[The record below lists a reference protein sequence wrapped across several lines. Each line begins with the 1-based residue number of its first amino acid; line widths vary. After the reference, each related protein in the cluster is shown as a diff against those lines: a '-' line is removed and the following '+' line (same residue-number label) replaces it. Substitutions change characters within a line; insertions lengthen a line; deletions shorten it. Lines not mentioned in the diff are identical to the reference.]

1 MRAGASGAAGG
12 VGVRNRGLRSII
24 QMPGAVFTARV
35 GFVER
40 ATIASKGPRM
50 KPMDSGTR
58 IRAGARGVRRAP
70 GGGEDAAPF
79 VRRLRRTCTARNLR
93 LASGLVMML
102 FVTTHLLNHSLGLIS
117 LDAMEAGRIVFL
129 TFWRETPADPI
140 LIAGVL
146 IHVALAYYAIYQRR
160 SWRMPPSEAVQ
171 LLLGISIPPL
181 LLIHV
186 IGTEV
191 GDDTYAYVLLVL
203 WTYDPMVALRQA
215 AATLVVWGHAC
226 IGLHYWL
233 RLKSWYGR
241 ARPWLY
247 AGALL
252 LPAFALLGF
261 VSAGREVARLD
272 REPGWRRSLLAD
284 VDAPGPEA
292 LATSL
297 AIERWTLLALGA
309 VLVLVL
315 AARGVR
321 GRAERR
327 RHRITVRYPGSRDV
341 RIAPGASVLEASRAS
356 GIPHASV
363 CGGRSRCSTC
373 RVRINDGQEA
383 LPAASPEERRVL
395 DRIGVP
401 PNVRLA
407 CQLRPVADVSVTPLL
422 PPNVGPRDGFR
433 AAAKMQGE
441 ERTIA
446 VLFADIRGFTGLSEA
461 KLPYDVVFVLNR
473 YFRSMGEAVDTAG
486 GRVDKFIG
494 DGIMALFG
502 IDTPPEV
509 GAAQA
514 LAAARGMAEALGD
527 LNRLLESDLPAPL
540 RIGIGIHVGPA
551 IVGAMGYAEAVSVTA
566 IGDTVNTASRL
577 ESMTKEFAAQLVVS
591 ADVAAEAGADL
602 SAWREEAVA
611 VRGRKERLAV
621 FIVDDAGDLPA
632 PAMRAVTA

>member
-1 MRAGASGAAGG
+1 
-12 VGVRNRGLRSII
+12 
-24 QMPGAVFTARV
+24 
-35 GFVER
+35 
-40 ATIASKGPRM
+40 
-50 KPMDSGTR
+50 
-58 IRAGARGVRRAP
+58 
-70 GGGEDAAPF
+70 
-79 VRRLRRTCTARNLR
+79 
-93 LASGLVMML
+93 MML
-102 FVTTHLLNHSLGLIS
+102 FVATHLLNHALGLIS
-117 LDAMEAGRIVFL
+117 LDALEAGRIVFL
-129 TFWRETPADPI
+129 AFWRDTV
-140 LIAGVL
+140 AGPLFLASVL
-146 IHVALAYYAIYQRR
+146 VHVALAYCAIYQRR
-160 SWRMPPSEAVQ
+160 GWRMPPSEAFQ
-171 LLLGISIPPL
+171 LLLGIAIPPL
-181 LLIHV
+181 LLIHI
-186 IGTEV
+186 IGTAA
-191 GDDTYAYVLLVL
+191 GARIHGTDDTYAYVLLAL
-203 WTYDPMVALRQA
+203 WTYDPMVALRQV

-241 ARPWLY
+241 TRPWLY

-252 LPAFALLGF
+252 LPAFSLLGF
-261 VSAGREVARLD
+261 VSAGRAVSVLNE
-272 REPGWRRSLLAD
+272 EPGWRQSLLAD
-284 VDAPGPEA
+284 VNAPGPEV
-292 LATSL
+292 LTTFL
-297 AIERWTLLALGA
+297 AIEQWTLIALGA

-321 GRAERR
+321 GRVERR
-327 RHRITVRYPGSRDV
+327 RHRITVRYPGLRDV

-383 LPAASPEERRVL
+383 LPPASPEERKVL

-422 PPNVGPRDGFR
+422 PPNVGPRDGLR

-473 YFRSMGEAVDTAG
+473 YFRSMGEAIDTAG

-502 IDTPPEV
+502 IDTPPGV

-540 RIGIGIHVGPA
+540 RIGIGIHIGPA

-602 SAWREEAVA
+602 SAWREEAVVGA
-611 VRGRKERLAV
+611 RAKGTARGVHRR
-621 FIVDDAGDLPA
+621 
-632 PAMRAVTA
+632 